1 MNINDIMLRDM
12 AEAKKRAE
20 IEEAERE
27 ARAYRRAEK
36 FTHVCCALLWV
47 LAVVSLA
54 LIAWICVSNTAHK
67 RRTAQRPNRELPIT
81 NCTVTIGSPL
91 LEGATGDLDC
101 GDKKLTFTNGVLHA
115 VSD

>member
-36 FTHVCCALLWV
+36 FTHVCCALLSV
-47 LAVVSLA
+47 LAVATLL
-54 LIAWICVSNTAHK
+54 LIAVALYWDKAHK
-67 RRTAQRPNRELPIT
+67 RAVMGETPAAAQNQTNAPAEATAP
-81 NCTVTIGSPL
+81 
-91 LEGATGDLDC
+91 AA
-101 GDKKLTFTNGVLHA
+101 K
-115 VSD
+115 